1 MLERILEDAPHAEN
15 ETLNHL
21 KDINR
26 DLKKYRRGS
35 DAPGDH
41 TTTH

>member
-15 ETLNHL
+15 ETLNQL
-21 KDINR
+21 NR
-26 DLKKYRRGS
+26 DLNKYRRGS